1 MVAAIAA
8 FLIGFAS
15 PVGLVDEFLGALNSK
30 DKARLTT
37 FANGH
42 FSDLKTVRERVDR
55 LMRIAEQSAPWKLI
69 RLVDDLPNLKRAEI
83 EGRQATRLALV
94 LQLSEGKIRG
104 IQFMDPE
111 SLSEPAPKEYHDWT
125 STSGLVAEIRKD
137 TNSPALGAAVWRK
150 DQPLEIAVDG
160 VRKLGKSDPVK
171 STDLWHIGSIGK
183 SMTASLIGALVEK
196 GQLKWDSTL
205 AELLPDTPMRDNYR
219 KVTLLH
225 LMRHR
230 SGIVQDMNFTRADV
244 DRMVGEE
251 RNPTKMRE
259 LYARYT
265 LAREPLGPPDGQF
278 RYSNAGYTLLGHIA
292 ERITKQPF
300 EALMRQYVFDPTGMK
315 TAVVGNLESEQGRA
329 VGHVK
334 TPIGFRANDMT
345 DPLGLFISP
354 AGNMWCSME
363 DLARF
368 GRAHLD
374 GLNGKPSFLKA
385 ETFKTLHT
393 GMPEGP
399 GGGDY
404 ACGWVIGPLPGTQL
418 AHGHNGSNGTMVAE
432 LHLFPKAELVVA
444 SVANRGGEAQPSPPL
459 QFVLAV
465 AQRYASR

>member
-1 MVAAIAA
+1 MVSVIAA
-8 FLIGFAS
+8 FLIGSAS
-15 PVGLVDEFLGALNSK
+15 PAGLVDGFLEAVNSK
-30 DKARLTT
+30 DKAKLTA
-37 FANGH
+37 FATEH
-42 FSDLKTVRERVDR
+42 FHDPTAVPERVDR
-55 LMRIAEQSAPWKLI
+55 LMRIAEQSAPWKLV
-69 RLVDDLPNLKRAEI
+69 RLVDDLPHLKRAEI
-83 EGRQATRLALV
+83 EDRQATRLALV
-94 LQLSEGKIRG
+94 LQLTEGKIRG

-111 SLSEPAPKEYHDWT
+111 SLSEPAPKEYRDWT
-125 STSGLVAEIRKD
+125 SISSLVADIRKD
-137 TNSPALGAAVWRK
+137 TNSPALGVAVWRK
-150 DQPLEIAVDG
+150 DQPLEVAVDG
-160 VRKLGKSDPVK
+160 LRKLGKSDPVK
-171 STDLWHIGSIGK
+171 PSDLWHIGSIGK
-183 SMTASLIGALVEK
+183 SMTASLIGALIER
-196 GQLKWDSTL
+196 GDLKWDSTL
-205 AELLPDTPMRDNYR
+205 GELLPDTPMRDNYR
-219 KVTLLH
+219 KVTLLQV
-225 LMRHR
+225 MRHR
-230 SGIVQDMNFTRADV
+230 SGIVQDMTFTRADV

-315 TAVVGNLESEQGRA
+315 TAVVGNRESEEGRA

-334 TPIGFRANDMT
+334 TPLGIRANDMT

-374 GLNGKPSFLKA
+374 GLNGRPSFLKPD
-385 ETFKTLHT
+385 TFKMLHT

-432 LHLFPKAELVVA
+432 LYLFPKEDLVVA

-465 AQRYASR
+465 AQRYAPR